1 MTTSRSYSQFE
12 NLTSMATTALGVIAT
27 VWGIGLAVLIVGAP
41 LAMAVKLVLRL
52 ARMTANAF

>member
-1 MTTSRSYSQFE
+1 MTTSPSYSQFD
-12 NLTSMATTALGVIAT
+12 NWTSALTTALGVIAT

-41 LAMAVKLVLRL
+41 LALAVNLVLRL

>member
-1 MTTSRSYSQFE
+1 M
-12 NLTSMATTALGVIAT
+12 LTTALGVIAT

-41 LAMAVKLVLRL
+41 LALAVKLVLRL